1 MLKWN
6 HYRSKSATAIRYRV
20 TCGCVSMLWIVLGTK
35 PKNIAFK
42 NHLFH
47 VVDVPCDYELTD
59 TVAVSR

>member
-1 MLKWN
+1 
-6 HYRSKSATAIRYRV
+6 
-20 TCGCVSMLWIVLGTK
+20 MLWIVLGTK